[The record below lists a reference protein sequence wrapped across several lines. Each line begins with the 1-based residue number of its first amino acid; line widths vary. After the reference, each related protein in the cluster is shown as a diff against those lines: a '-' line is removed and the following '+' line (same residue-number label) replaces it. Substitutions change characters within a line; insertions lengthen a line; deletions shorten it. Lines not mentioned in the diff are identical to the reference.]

1 MDNTDI
7 VSASDNLDAEI
18 IENDVYSPEFCK
30 NAKKVN
36 SAIKSEL
43 GKIEKSFIKIAVS
56 LHWVRVSNAF
66 MVFGYD
72 NIADY
77 AVNELGIK
85 KSLCYNLIGI
95 AERFGLRDDSDNVV
109 SIDDKYKDYSVSKL
123 SAMASLTD
131 DELEKVNPDMTV
143 KDIKKIAKDS
153 VVVDSSS
160 DDVSP
165 PDDDSPSGAS
175 TSVDSSIH
183 IFKFFECHNSF
194 DIQKVLSDA
203 FQVKFGDMIDNALD
217 TLNIDDFDNCTFKII
232 VERDI

>member
-1 MDNTDI
+1 VLILDNDVV
-7 VSASDNLDAEI
+7 VSADTDLVDNDIYNPDFIKSA
-18 IENDVYSPEFCK
+18 D
-30 NAKKVN
+30 KVN
-36 SAIKSEL
+36 KSIKSEL

-95 AERFGLRDDSDNVV
+95 AERFGIRDDSDNVI
-109 SIDDKYKDYSVSKL
+109 SIYDKYKDYSVSKL
-123 SAMASLTD
+123 SAMVSLTD
-131 DELEKVNPDMTV
+131 AELDKVNPDMTV
-143 KDIKKIAKDS
+143 KDIKKLVKDS
-153 VVVDSSS
+153 VAVVSPS

-165 PDDDSPSGAS
+165 LDDDSPLGAS
-175 TSVDSSIH
+175 TAVDSSIH

>member
-7 VSASDNLDAEI
+7 VSASDNLDSEI
-18 IENDVYSPEFCK
+18 IENDIYSPEFCK

-36 SAIKSEL
+36 SSIKSEL

-95 AERFGLRDDSDNVV
+95 AERFGLRDESDNII

-131 DELEKVNPDMTV
+131 SELEKVNPDMTV
-143 KDIKKIAKDS
+143 KDIKKLVKDS
-153 VVVDSSS
+153 VAVDSPS
-160 DDVSP
+160 DDV
-165 PDDDSPSGAS
+165 SPSGAS
-175 TSVDSSIH
+175 TSVDSSKKCFVFYETKNCVE
-183 IFKFFECHNSF
+183 FKSY
-194 DIQKVLSDA
+194 LSDT
-203 FQVKFGDMIDNALD
+203 FQDVYSDLLPKVYKALD
-217 TLNIDDFDNCTFKII
+217 VLNFNGLVFKIS
-232 VERDI
+232 VEKRDI